1 MFQHDFYIQKSIRKC
16 GSETRN
22 RNWIFTSLSSFPPT
36 RRESYA
42 GEETLFFAI
51 SSIIKP
57 EPFLLLA
64 LLSRWALSKVVMTQ
78 KFEPWVE
85 FRLWKTNYFYF
96 SQTFWWLSWA
106 SSYEHINHLGSCMIV
121 RSFTSPQ
128 RHERQ
133 LFSPKKSH
141 LPLSSYEMVK

>member
-1 MFQHDFYIQKSIRKC
+1 MTFTFKNP
-16 GSETRN
+16 SENAAVRHA
-22 RNWIFTSLSSFPPT
+22 IGIEFLHLSFSLPF
-36 RRESYA
+36 RQLVARVMQVKKHF
-42 GEETLFFAI
+42 FFAI

-106 SSYEHINHLGSCMIV
+106 SSYEHINHLSSCMIV